1 MLDGKVS
8 AVLLRIPANVIGDGS
23 HTIEELV
30 AQKNLNSLRGMDHR
44 TPLENIQLGELE
56 VLMLKAQGYRKDSI
70 PTSDEIVFL
79 RENSNVSTGGD
90 SIDMTDQ
97 IPDDYKKIAV
107 DAVSALGAN
116 ISGID
121 LIIENTEVPAA
132 NKNAYGIIEANF

>member
-1 MLDGKVS
+1 MTKFLR
-8 AVLLRIPANVIGDGS
+8 LLRIPANVIGDGS

-90 SIDMTDQ
+90 SIDVTDQ
-97 IPDDYKKIAV
+97 IPDDYKKIA
-107 DAVSALGAN
+107 
-116 ISGID
+116 
-121 LIIENTEVPAA
+121 
-132 NKNAYGIIEANF
+132 